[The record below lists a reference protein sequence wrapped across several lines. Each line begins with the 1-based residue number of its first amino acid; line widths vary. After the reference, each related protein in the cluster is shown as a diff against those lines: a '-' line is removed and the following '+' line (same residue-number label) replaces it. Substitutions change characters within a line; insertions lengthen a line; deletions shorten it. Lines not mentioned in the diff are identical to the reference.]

1 MAEITRFPLLRHL
14 RAEQSSHVLVFRSGR
29 LRQSGRGLSV
39 WFFPLS
45 TTLAEIPMDDRE
57 LSFLFHGRSADYQ
70 DVTVQGVITYRVV
83 DPETLAQRVDF
94 GLDLVRG
101 VHLKQPF
108 EKIGLLLT
116 QLSQQFVWAYLAQT
130 PIRTILADG
139 HRVIRERISAALG
152 AEEGLAGLG
161 LGLEIVSVRVSS
173 LAPTP
178 DLEKALEMPMRE
190 KIQQEADE
198 ASFARRAL
206 AVEKERAI
214 QENALQNQIELAR
227 REEQLISQKGQNE
240 RRRVSEEAEAKGL
253 AAEAEAHCA
262 RIQTAAKAEGLQ
274 LLAKVEVE
282 GERARMDI
290 YRDLPSSVLVG
301 LAAQELA
308 KKLRR
313 IDHVN
318 LSPDLLAPLLGN
330 LLEAGTARLSQP
342 S

>member
-14 RAEQSSHVLVFRSGR
+14 RAEQSSHVLTFRGGR
-29 LRQSGRGLSV
+29 LRHSGRGLSV

-45 TTLAEIPMDDRE
+45 TTIAEIPMDDRE

-83 DPETLAQRVDF
+83 EPEALAGRVDF

-139 HRVIRERISAALG
+139 YRVIREQIAAALG
-152 AEEGLAGLG
+152 AEEGLAG

-173 LAPTP
+173 LAPTA

-190 KIQQEADE
+190 RIQQEADE

-227 REEQLISQKGQNE
+227 REEQLIAQQGQNE
-240 RRRVSEEAEAKGL
+240 RRRVGEEAEAKAL
-253 AAEAEAHCA
+253 AAEAEARCA
-262 RIQTAAKAEGLQ
+262 RIQMAAKAEGVQ
-274 LLAKVEVE
+274 LLARAEVE

-290 YRDLPSSVLVG
+290 YKELPSSVMLG

-308 KKLRR
+308 RKLQR

-318 LSPDLLAPLLGN
+318 LTPELLAPLLGN
-330 LLEAGTARLSQP
+330 LIEAGTARLGRS